1 MMVVSGIG
9 LFGKVFRGPHV
20 TKKPRKPPSR
30 GLDKVVLRLPPG
42 MRDRLRELATASGRS
57 ANAVIVDLVEK
68 AMADSADQK
77 NLQDRVEDLEERMAS
92 MEHEFAH
99 THDDPNPD

>member
-1 MMVVSGIG
+1 VAKGQ
-9 LFGKVFRGPHV
+9 
-20 TKKPRKPPSR
+20 RKPPSR

-42 MRDRLRELATASGRS
+42 MRERLRELASARGRS
-57 ANAVIVDLVEK
+57 ANALMVELLEQ

-99 THDDPNPD
+99 RHDDPNPDD